1 MIVTAE
7 EFARIRRQAEAEYPH
22 ECCGVLLVKT
32 GPGGERVLFPCRN
45 IQNEKHAEDPVH
57 FPRDARTA
65 YYIDPHDVMKFMRLE
80 SEGFKVSTLYHSHID
95 SHIDAGAYFS
105 ETDKRQAAPGGEPL
119 YPDAT
124 YLVVSV
130 VDHKVAEARAFR
142 WDSDRRDFLP
152 VPLGAL

>member
-22 ECCGVLLVKT
+22 ECCGVILVKA
-32 GPGGERVLFPCRN
+32 GGERRFHLCRN

-65 YYIDPHDVMKFMRLE
+65 YYIDPQDVMKFMRLE
-80 SEGFKVSTLYHSHID
+80 SEGFRVLTFYH

-105 ETDKRQAAPGGEPL
+105 ETDRRQAAPGGVPL

-124 YLVVSV
+124 YLVLSV
-130 VDHKVAEARAFR
+130 VDRKVVDAGAFSWDPARQ
-142 WDSDRRDFLP
+142 DFLP
-152 VPLGAL
+152 VPFEAP

>member
-22 ECCGVLLVKT
+22 ECCGVILVKA
-32 GPGGERVLFPCRN
+32 GGERRLYPCRN

-57 FPRDARTA
+57 FPRDARAA
-65 YYIDPHDVMKFMRLE
+65 YYIDPQDVMKFTRLE
-80 SEGFKVSTLYHSHID
+80 SEGFRVLTFYH

-105 ETDKRQAAPGGEPL
+105 ETDKRQAAPGGVPL
-119 YPDAT
+119 YPDAA

-130 VDHKVAEARAFR
+130 VDGTFRDARAFS
-142 WDSDRRDFLP
+142 WDPARQDFLP
-152 VPLGAL
+152 VPFEAP